1 MSTTTT
7 TETTVPE
14 VSDDDLVDALLESAM
29 AETRKL
35 IAEGWVGMAIFKLR
49 RVAFPLCQIAGE
61 RFEYSAGYRESL
73 AAAGWGQP

>member
-1 MSTTTT
+1 MTT
-7 TETTVPE
+7 TETVPE
-14 VSDDDLVDALLESAM
+14 VTDDDMVDALLESTM

-35 IAEGWVGMAIFKLR
+35 VDEGWVGMAIFKLR

-61 RFEYSAGYRESL
+61 RFEYSPVYRESL